1 MTSKSATHPFLTMAG
16 RVFCR
21 FGTLRYLPHCSDG
34 TKRLIRGFAAHKKT
48 RSRKDSFFVG
58 PQVCL
63 SLRSCWQRQHRL
75 GGAHFPEL
83 ARRRDPYRGSRTMS
97 SDAAEIAHCWTGEA
111 FQEEKSFKQVDSL
124 SILMRRLGG
133 GQCPLDTAADSEP
146 SCGRSADTNL
156 VLRLLSKNTIV
167 AVAGNWQLT

>member
-1 MTSKSATHPFLTMAG
+1 MTSKSATHPFLTMAA

-34 TKRLIRGFAAHKKT
+34 TKRLIRGSQPAKKQDPGKT
-48 RSRKDSFFVG
+48 VFFVG
-58 PQVCL
+58 SQVCL
-63 SLRSCWQRQHRL
+63 SLRSCWQRQHRQ

-111 FQEEKSFKQVDSL
+111 FREEKSFKHIDSL
-124 SILMRRLGG
+124 SILMCRLGG

-156 VLRLLSKNTIV
+156 VLRSLSKNTIAV
-167 AVAGNWQLT
+167 VAGNWQLT